1 MPELVF
7 RHLDDVPWREVKA
20 QMHGDRRV
28 TVHLKFMETSPDRTV
43 IYTRYDPDLILEEH
57 GHSSDHVIFILKG
70 SLKVGDTECPPGTM
84 VLLEHGAA
92 FGPLIAGPEGTELIE
107 FYTGDVTPVP
117 ADPAAYD
124 ALLESRGIVSVPA
137 EIDRQRASGT

>member
-28 TVHLKFMETSPDRTV
+28 TVHLKFMESSPNRTV
-43 IYTRYDPDLILEEH
+43 IYTRYDPDLVLEEH

-70 SLKVGDTECPPGTM
+70 SLMVGATECPPGTM
-84 VLLEHGAA
+84 VLLEHGAT
-92 FGPLIAGPEGTELIE
+92 FGPLVAGPEGTELIE

-117 ADPAAYD
+117 ADPPAYD
-124 ALLESRGIVSVPA
+124 ALLESRGIVPVPA
-137 EIDRQRASGT
+137 EIDRDRAR

>member
-1 MPELVF
+1 MPEVSF

-28 TVHLKFMETSPDRTV
+28 SVNLKFLEMHPNRTV
-43 IYTRYDPDLILEEH
+43 IYTSYDPDLVLERH

-70 SLKVGDTECPPGTM
+70 SLSVGGTECPPGTM

-107 FYTGDVTPVP
+107 FYTGEVTPVP
-117 ADPAAYD
+117 ADPDAYE
-124 ALLESRGIVSVPA
+124 ALLEDRGIVAVPTEFDGA
-137 EIDRQRASGT
+137 RD

>member
-7 RHLDDVPWREVKA
+7 RHIDDVPYREVKA

-28 TVHLKFMETSPDRTV
+28 GVHLKFMESHPNRTI
-43 IYTRYDPDLILEEH
+43 IYTHYDPDLVLERH

-70 SLKVGDTECPPGTM
+70 SLSVGGTECPPGTM

-92 FGPLIAGPEGTELIE
+92 FGPLVAGPEGTELIE
-107 FYTGDVTPVP
+107 FYTGEVTPVP
-117 ADPAAYD
+117 ADVPAYE
-124 ALLESRGIVSVPA
+124 ALLEERGIVEV
-137 EIDRQRASGT
+137 ETDFQRSAG